1 METITRKHFQ
11 AKQTLECRNRRRSCD
26 PRRAPKNSVLGLH
39 LPEKRVRTPCL
50 LGMLVDRPDQRESR
64 GYPREVEE
72 RGRGS
77 QSLAPSHTT
86 RKLQM
91 ASSQSSPPGETGVVG
106 YTVCKKRK
114 RKKERTILLDGS
126 LAWVE
131 TDLSAAESSTQQRP
145 VGTTVD
151 EPGIWRR
158 DVEGDP

>member
-1 METITRKHFQ
+1 
-11 AKQTLECRNRRRSCD
+11 
-26 PRRAPKNSVLGLH
+26 
-39 LPEKRVRTPCL
+39 
-50 LGMLVDRPDQRESR
+50 MLVDRRNRREPP
-64 GYPREVEE
+64 GHPREVEE

-145 VGTTVD
+145 VETTVD